1 MKSVEFESRVAP
13 SDQIP
18 IPGDIARQIPAGS
31 NVRVIVMWGDGD
43 HDDWRDLARR
53 RFASAY
59 APEDAIYEKLIDDPP
74 SG

>member
-1 MKSVEFESRVAP
+1 VKAVEFESQVAP

-31 NVRVIVMWGDGD
+31 NVRVIVMWGDD
-43 HDDWRDLARR
+43 EQDDWRDLARQ

-59 APEDAIYEKLIDDPP
+59 APEDAVYEKLIDDPP
-74 SG
+74 SR